1 MAPFWGSESPE
12 SRARSIVNLLR
23 VALVVNLGLTL
34 IILWLL
40 VAESYKQQALNK
52 AMADSQLVVQTKV
65 DAVALL
71 VKDVKDSVHGDLESF
86 TKQAKERLE
95 SNSANS
101 ITSMMASY
109 GAQSDSEQTLKAIL
123 DMRKQLDEYEDK
135 SDAARK
141 DLVTQMQVVRQQSS
155 VATEAAKASHAKL
168 NQKIITGT
176 EAEQLKEAAKRKTT
190 VISIW
195 PWAQPK
201 PTPRHRP

>member
-1 MAPFWGSESPE
+1 MAPFWGSESQE

-23 VALVVNLGLTL
+23 IVLVVNLGITL

-40 VAESYKQQALNK
+40 VAESFKQQALNK
-52 AMADSQLVVQTKV
+52 AVADSQLVVQTKV

-86 TKQAKERLE
+86 TRQAKERLE

-101 ITSMMASY
+101 ITSMMAAF
-109 GAQSDSEQTLKAIL
+109 GAQADSEAALKSIINL
-123 DMRKQLDEYEDK
+123 GKELDEYEAK

-155 VATEAAKASHAKL
+155 VATEAARASHAKL
-168 NQKIITGT
+168 NQKIITGP

-201 PTPRHRP
+201 PTPRRR